1 MVDYSFDDWIKD
13 IFGKGLLCAEYK
25 DKVDDAKSNK
35 QLVDIVMDANG
46 MSYLPE
52 MSSKGI
58 PLSYEIITKRFSSF
72 INGRYVGHIK
82 GKSGHEYTSAIY
94 CKYVGDIDN
103 ADTPLLTLLGCS
115 CTVNIAENAFVH
127 IYVDSNSTVQVNCPA
142 SATAIIEYW
151 RNAEVSASG
160 KVKKIPHGR

>member
-1 MVDYSFDDWIKD
+1 MVDYSFDDWINE
-13 IFGKGLLCAEYK
+13 IFNNGLLCAEYK

-52 MSSKGI
+52 MLSKGI
-58 PLSYEIITKRFSSF
+58 PLSYEIIRKRFSSF

-82 GKSGHEYTSAIY
+82 GKNGHEYTSAIY

-103 ADTPLLTLLGCS
+103 ADTTLLTLLGCS
-115 CTVNIAENAFVH
+115 CVVNVSDNAFIH
-127 IYVDSNSTVQVNCPA
+127 IYADSNSTVQVNCPT
-142 SATAIIEYW
+142 SAAAIIEYW
-151 RNAEVSASG
+151 ENAEVSTSG
-160 KVKKIPHGR
+160 KVKKISHGR

>member
-1 MVDYSFDDWIKD
+1 MTKTFDDWINE
-13 IFGKGLLCAEYK
+13 IFNNGLLCAEYK

-52 MSSKGI
+52 MLSKGI
-58 PLSYEIITKRFSSF
+58 PLSYEIIRKRFSSF
-72 INGRYVGHIK
+72 INGRYVGQIK

-103 ADTPLLTLLGCS
+103 ADMTLLTLLGCS
-115 CTVNIAENAFVH
+115 CVVNVSDNVFIH
-127 IYVDSNSTVQVNCPA
+127 IYADSNSTVQVNCPT

-151 RNAEVSASG
+151 GNAEISTSG
-160 KVKKIPHGR
+160 RVKQISHGR